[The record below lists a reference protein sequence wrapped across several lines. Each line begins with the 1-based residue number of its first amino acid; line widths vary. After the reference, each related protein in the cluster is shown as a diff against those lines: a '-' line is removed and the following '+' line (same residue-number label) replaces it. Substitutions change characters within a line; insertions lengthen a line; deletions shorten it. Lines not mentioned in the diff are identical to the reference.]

1 MLAVSCCS
9 GTGTNRHVPSLV
21 SVGLTPEGYPRDQQ
35 NHCPSARRIETILGS
50 GKVEYILALLVCG
63 VLLVHTVG
71 IGQDYLRRRDTK
83 VVASLSSNPGTPLLK
98 ISAATGL
105 KQGSV
110 ASSLQRLAADG
121 LVVTDSGTSP
131 LTRSYRLAR

>member
-1 MLAVSCCS
+1 MNIYSDDFIKATKLF
-9 GTGTNRHVPSLV
+9 
-21 SVGLTPEGYPRDQQ
+21 VGL
-35 NHCPSARRIETILGS
+35 SAVYFVAIDAIWGP
-50 GKVEYILALLVCG
+50 GNVKYGLALLICG
-63 VLLVHTVG
+63 VLLVHTAG
-71 IGQDYLRRRDTK
+71 RGQDHLRRRDTQ
-83 VVASLSSNPGTPLLK
+83 VVAYLSSNPGTPLPK

-121 LVVTDSGTSP
+121 LVVTESGTAP